1 MRRAKVLSPSGQKG
15 VSAKVWRE
23 RVRKQYGYWRQ
34 KTNPFMPSNRQYG
47 NYANK
52 STSFMYEQIKRMKE
66 IFKAS
71 TSGKAS
77 NLFKRYNYSAVKTLK
92 GNLIKAITNVSQDY
106 YDTMLPPNMET
117 LFWKFR
123 NMSNED
129 FVEFY
134 DYVKN
139 VAHAEWVVSPS
150 EFYFNVVNAKMTN
163 NDPMEANDNYASSIL
178 GIYNQFL
185 KWRKDNREKGE

>member
-1 MRRAKVLSPSGQKG
+1 MRRVKVLSPSGQKG

-23 RVRKQYGYWRQ
+23 RVRKQYAYWRQ
-34 KTNPFMPSNRQYG
+34 KANAFMPSNRKYG
-47 NYANK
+47 NYAKK
-52 STSFMYEQIKRMKE
+52 STSFMYDQIKRMKE

-92 GNLIKAITNVSQDY
+92 GNLIKAINHVSQDY
-106 YDTMLPPNMET
+106 YEGMLSPNMET

-134 DYVKN
+134 DFVKN